1 MPLDWTDGED
11 RAMAEWRN
19 EGPDAAPPPCP
30 NCDGPL
36 PMTSASALCDGCRA
50 AEAVLA
56 EHIESVLVDHARVQA
71 IAAAV
76 ACDAG
81 ATLHCDHA
89 EGFCVRSVS
98 DFLLCDDPAELVINP
113 GWALGLPRLDT

>member
-1 MPLDWTDGED
+1 MDWSDGEN
-11 RAMAEWRN
+11 RWREHYYD

-30 NCDGPL
+30 NCDGPVVEGEG
-36 PMTSASALCDGCRA
+36 ALCDGCRA
-50 AEAVLA
+50 AEAALA

-76 ACDAG
+76 AVDAG
-81 ATLHCDHA
+81 AVLHCDHA

-98 DFLLCDDPAELVINP
+98 DFLVCDDPTELVINP
-113 GWALGLPRLDT
+113 AWALGLPRLEPRS